1 MLWDTQEGIWSVLR
15 SWIRPYRGIS
25 QEKLSVYLGLF
36 EFLFNTRK
44 RRKAAFAENYKKL
57 GSKKQRL
64 KTEITNQQK
73 TCIAKHKS
81 RTFRIEFHNGF

>member
-1 MLWDTQEGIWSVLR
+1 MLRDTQEGIWSVLR

-44 RRKAAFAENYKKL
+44 RRKAAVAENYKKL
-57 GSKKQRL
+57 ASEE
-64 KTEITNQQK
+64 TEIKNRNNQPTK
-73 TCIAKHKS
+73 NLYC
-81 RTFRIEFHNGF
+81 